1 MKIQSTTL
9 ILLLMLVFIPTS
21 ADDITYTI
29 VDTNQTTF
37 YDASSIV
44 NSSGNFAGQDADYAG
59 AQIDYTDNG
68 DGTVTD
74 LNTGLMWQQGVDDKM
89 TLDEA
94 LDGASS
100 FDLAGYSD
108 WRVPTIKEL
117 YSLIIFSGLDPSG
130 WQSSDTSQLVPF
142 IDDIFAF
149 EYGDTSAGERIIDA
163 QYLSSTKYVGFTMG
177 GDETVFGVNF
187 ADGRIKGYGLTDP
200 QSQGDKTFFVKYV
213 RGNTAYG
220 INNFV
225 DNGDGTI
232 SDLATGLMWQK
243 ADSGAGMNWQEALEY
258 SESLA
263 LAGYDDW
270 RLPNAK
276 ELQSIV
282 DYSRSPSTSDSAA
295 IDPIFEI
302 SSITDEGG
310 DANYPFFHSS
320 TTHENMQNGEYA
332 VYLAFGEA
340 LGWMQPPSGGD
351 YVLMD
356 VHGAGS
362 QRSDPKTG
370 DASEFPYGY
379 GPQGDVIRIDNYV
392 RAVRL
397 QSSPL
402 VDMDLSETSP
412 NTQNADITETSP
424 NTQKSDINDTPFQL
438 GFLVIILVL
447 SRYRRVR

>member
-1 MKIQSTTL
+1 MVGEKVLNILLSHILHMKIQSTTL

-59 AQIDYTDNG
+59 PQIAYTDNG

-117 YSLIIFSGLDPSG
+117 YSLIIFSGVDPSG
-130 WQSSDTSQLVPF
+130 WQGSDTSQLVPI

-187 ADGRIKGYGLTDP
+187 AM
-200 QSQGDKTFFVKYV
+200 V
-213 RGNTAYG
+213 
-220 INNFV
+220 
-225 DNGDGTI
+225 
-232 SDLATGLMWQK
+232 
-243 ADSGAGMNWQEALEY
+243 
-258 SESLA
+258 ES
-263 LAGYDDW
+263 
-270 RLPNAK
+270 RV
-276 ELQSIV
+276 IV
-282 DYSRSPSTSDSAA
+282 S
-295 IDPIFEI
+295 
-302 SSITDEGG
+302 
-310 DANYPFFHSS
+310 
-320 TTHENMQNGEYA
+320 
-332 VYLAFGEA
+332 
-340 LGWMQPPSGGD
+340 
-351 YVLMD
+351 
-356 VHGAGS
+356 
-362 QRSDPKTG
+362 
-370 DASEFPYGY
+370 
-379 GPQGDVIRIDNYV
+379 
-392 RAVRL
+392 
-397 QSSPL
+397 
-402 VDMDLSETSP
+402 
-412 NTQNADITETSP
+412 
-424 NTQKSDINDTPFQL
+424 
-438 GFLVIILVL
+438 
-447 SRYRRVR
+447 